1 MRLSFTQDKFYIRK
15 GGKVLEKNGGD
26 ILMVHVNTNTIIG
39 TRIIVTFRERIFHK
53 TFIKK
58 EGIDF

>member
-1 MRLSFTQDKFYIRK
+1 MLIIYSGQILHQKRWESTR
-15 GGKVLEKNGGD
+15 KNGGD